1 MNLPPLPSLLAVLL
15 CAVAAVG
22 APIGSPAA
30 AELRVTVTGLS
41 SARGDVHFAVYAK
54 PEHFP
59 GREGRVAKGATEA
72 TAEGASMIFPGLA
85 PGTYAVAV
93 YHDENRNNEFDQAI
107 FGIPLEDYGFSNGA
121 TVFFGPPDFAEAAF
135 TLNAGGTAITIRL
148 ND

>member
-1 MNLPPLPSLLAVLL
+1 MNLPPLPFFFVVLL
-15 CAVAAVG
+15 CALVPIVAL
-22 APIGSPAA
+22 IGSPGA

-59 GREGRVAKGATEA
+59 GREGRVAKGATAA
-72 TAEGASMIFPGLA
+72 TAEGASTIFPGLA

-93 YHDENRNNEFDQAI
+93 YHDENRNNEFDQTI

-135 TLNAGGTAITIRL
+135 TLKPGGTAITIRL